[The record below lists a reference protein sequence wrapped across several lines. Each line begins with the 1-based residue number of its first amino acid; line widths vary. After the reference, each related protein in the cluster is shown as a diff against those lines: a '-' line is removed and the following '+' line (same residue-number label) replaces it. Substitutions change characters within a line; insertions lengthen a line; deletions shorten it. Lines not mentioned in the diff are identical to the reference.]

1 MAELTAKQQAFCE
14 EYMIDLNA
22 TQAAIRA
29 GYSEDTA
36 KQIGYENLTKP
47 YIADQIAQ
55 LQLERSSR
63 TEITADYV
71 LSSLHKVAER
81 CMQEVPVTEYDHD
94 EKAMVETGEFK
105 FEHSGA
111 NKSLEL
117 LGKNLGLFVDKKE
130 VSGPNGGPIQ
140 TQSAVI
146 VAEMDASKAAEIY
159 NDLMQ

>member
-29 GYSEDTA
+29 GYSENTA
-36 KQIGYENLTKP
+36 SEIGYENLSKP
-47 YIADQIAQ
+47 QIGYKIAELKA
-55 LQLERSSR
+55 ERSAR

-81 CMQEVPVTEYDHD
+81 CMQEE
-94 EKAMVETGEFK
+94 AVEDGDGNPIAFK
-105 FEHSGA
+105 FEHAGA

-117 LGKNLGLFVDKKE
+117 LGKNLGMFTDK
-130 VSGPNGGPIQ
+130 
-140 TQSAVI
+140 VI
-146 VAEMDASKAAEIY
+146 NTHQI
-159 NDLMQ
+159 DLSNLSDEELNAIVTGTAIPRA